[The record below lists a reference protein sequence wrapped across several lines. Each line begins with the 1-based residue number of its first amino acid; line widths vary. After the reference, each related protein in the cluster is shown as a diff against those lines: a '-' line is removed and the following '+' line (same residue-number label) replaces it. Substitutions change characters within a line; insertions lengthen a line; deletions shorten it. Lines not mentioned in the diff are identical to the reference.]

1 MEKNK
6 LRISKK
12 MRAIIVI
19 IFIAIYALGTYVLLR
34 GQYLEYVELGEQ
46 YVEKFFTDIKYKYSI
61 MGITFVLLSIILYFT
76 NKGIK
81 KGLKP
86 FFEQE
91 KREVPKLPNK
101 SITLIV
107 AAIVSVIVSNDL
119 VDKVLLFVSNASF
132 GKTDIIFNLDISYY
146 MFIKPLVEALLS
158 DFVKMM
164 IALSA
169 YMAGYYIIIFNFYF
183 KAVDRELLRKSKLI
197 KKLLRN
203 AIIVSIGM
211 ALQNALNT
219 QNIVTGKFLTL
230 NNGTELTGA
239 GVIESTIQLWGYLI
253 LSVIIVIAVIISVKF
268 FVQNKM
274 KKIVYP
280 VAVIPI
286 YLVTLFLV
294 MVGYDCIFVKSN
306 EFDKERKYI
315 SENIKSTQEAYNI
328 KVKETS
334 IDYSGTIKED
344 EVEKNDDVID
354 NITIVNK
361 DLVKKSLKDT
371 QTETGYY
378 IYNSVSLAKYNING
392 KDQLTYVA
400 PREAENNTIS
410 YNNKTYEYT
419 HGMGQIIASATSVTE
434 DGNVEYLQKDISGSD
449 NILEVKE
456 PRIYYGV
463 ETNSV
468 AVTNTKNKSEYDYTD
483 SDGVEHVNNYD
494 GNSGIQVG
502 FWDRLILAVKNKDIR
517 LAMTSSISSES
528 KILTNRNI
536 VKRAKAVLPN
546 LIYDENPYTV
556 VDDGKIY
563 WVLDAYTVS
572 DKYPYST
579 YTEVEYDGA
588 KRNIN
593 YIRNSVKV
601 IINAYDGEMTFYI
614 TDRNDP
620 VIMAYL
626 KLYPTIFSDY
636 SGKEIPDGIKQ
647 QMKYPKFLYNVQS
660 EMLMVYH
667 NVKEDVL
674 YRNNDIWALTKY
686 GTTST
691 KSKVATLEP
700 YYAMIKT
707 PDNDKSELG
716 LIQMYTQNGKSNITS
731 YLVGSCNG
739 TECELKIYKYPTD
752 SNILG
757 PIQLDNQIDQD
768 ETISAE
774 LATINVTGSKIS
786 KDMKIIP
793 INNTVLYVETIYQ
806 TMANEP
812 NQPITLKKVI
822 VASGTKVA
830 IGNTLEEAISNLLSQ
845 SAVNIEITNTEDVD
859 GMIQAIINGNKN
871 LTESNDRNDWE
882 MMGSDLKELQSL
894 IDSLDKMIK
903 ENNKKAQ

>member
-19 IFIAIYALGTYVLLR
+19 AFIAIYALGTYVSLR

-76 NKGIK
+76 NRGIK

-107 AAIVSVIVSNDL
+107 AAIASVIVSNDL

-158 DFVKMM
+158 DFVKLM

-230 NNGTELTGA
+230 SNGTELTGA

-268 FVQNKM
+268 FAQNKM

-280 VAVIPI
+280 VAVVPI
-286 YLVTLFLV
+286 YLVALFLV

-361 DLVKKSLKDT
+361 NLVKKSLKDT

-647 QMKYPKFLYNVQS
+647 QMKYPKFLYDVQS

-859 GMIQAIINGNKN
+859 GMIQAIINANKN

-903 ENNKKAQ
+903 ENNKKTQ

>member
-19 IFIAIYALGTYVLLR
+19 AFIAIYALGTYVSLR

-280 VAVIPI
+280 VAVVPI

-647 QMKYPKFLYNVQS
+647 QMKYPKFLYDVQS

-859 GMIQAIINGNKN
+859 GMIQAIINANKN